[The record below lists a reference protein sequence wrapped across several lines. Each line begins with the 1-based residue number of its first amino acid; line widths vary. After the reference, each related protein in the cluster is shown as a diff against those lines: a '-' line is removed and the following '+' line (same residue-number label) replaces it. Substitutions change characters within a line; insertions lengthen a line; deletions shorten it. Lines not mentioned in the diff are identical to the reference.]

1 MTILHRLRTMVV
13 ALLVPVILAG
23 CSTGRGGSIPYEVK
37 NFGRPDAPVAAA
49 PDVEYRIGALD
60 QLSIIVYRVP
70 DLSGELPVD
79 ATGKI
84 TMPLIGEISAV
95 GKTSA
100 ELAAEIKRKLGE
112 KYINNPEVQVV
123 VKSASSARI
132 TVDGSVGAPGIYP
145 IAGPTTLLRAVA
157 MAKGTTDDANPRRV
171 VIFRQINGQR
181 QAAAFDLKSIRRG
194 EMADAP
200 VFGDDIVV
208 VDGSA
213 SKSAFKNVMQTIPL
227 LALFRPF

>member
-145 IAGPTTLLRAVA
+145 IAGPTTLLQAVA

>member
-13 ALLVPVILAG
+13 ALLVPAILAG

-100 ELAAEIKRKLGE
+100 ELASEIKRKLGE

-145 IAGPTTLLRAVA
+145 IAGPTTLLQAVA

>member
-1 MTILHRLRTMVV
+1 MKLLHRLRTMVV
-13 ALLVPVILAG
+13 ALLVPVILVG
-23 CSTGRGGSIPYEVK
+23 CASGRGGSIPYEVK
-37 NFGRPDAPVAAA
+37 DFGRPDAPVAAT

-60 QLSIIVYRVP
+60 QLGITVYRVP

-79 ATGKI
+79 ASGKI
-84 TMPLIGEISAV
+84 TMPLIGELTAV

-100 ELAAEIKRKLGE
+100 ELAGDIKKKLGE
-112 KYINNPEVQVV
+112 KYINNPEVQVI

-145 IAGPTTLLRAVA
+145 IAGPTTLLQAIA

-194 EMADAP
+194 EMADTP

-208 VDGSA
+208 VDGSS

>member
-1 MTILHRLRTMVV
+1 MKLLHRLRTMVV
-13 ALLVPVILAG
+13 ALLVPVILIG

-37 NFGRPDAPVAAA
+37 DFGRPDAPVAAA

-60 QLSIIVYRVP
+60 QLAITVYRVP

-79 ATGKI
+79 ASGKI
-84 TMPLIGEISAV
+84 TMPLIGELTAV

-100 ELAAEIKRKLGE
+100 ELAGDIKKKLGE
-112 KYINNPEVQVV
+112 KYINNPEVQVI

-145 IAGPTTLLRAVA
+145 IAGPTTLLQAIA

-194 EMADAP
+194 EMADTP

-208 VDGSA
+208 VDGSS
-213 SKSAFKNVMQTIPL
+213 SKSAFKNVLQTIPL

>member
-1 MTILHRLRTMVV
+1 MTFLHRLRTMVV
-13 ALLVPVILAG
+13 AVLVPVILVG

-37 NFGRPDAPVAAA
+37 DFGRPDAPVAAA

-60 QLSIIVYRVP
+60 QLAVTVYRVP
-70 DLSGELPVD
+70 DLSGEVAVD

-84 TMPLIGEISAV
+84 TMPLIGEMTAV
-95 GKTSA
+95 GKT
-100 ELAAEIKRKLGE
+100 AAGLSDEIKQKLGE

-132 TVDGSVGAPGIYP
+132 TVDGSVAQPGIYP
-145 IAGPTTLLRAVA
+145 IAGPTTLIQAVA
-157 MAKGTTDDANPRRV
+157 MAKGTTEDANPRRV

-194 EMADAP
+194 EMADTP
-200 VFGDDIVV
+200 VFGDDIIV

-213 SKSAFKNVMQTIPL
+213 SKSAFKNAIQTLPL